1 MRKKKMSET
10 YHVEFE
16 VTVKENQ
23 YEWRDLGNYIADYT
37 PQGESKS
44 VMIIPREFAEHL
56 DPGNVLLALFQSAV
70 MDFKLKQIQ
79 KTLQNEDTDESDSS
93 TTAKE

>member
-23 YEWRDLGNYIADYT
+23 YEWRD
-37 PQGESKS
+37 QGESKS

-70 MDFKLKQIQ
+70 MDFKLKQMQ
-79 KTLQNEDTDESDSS
+79 KALQNEDTDESNTS
-93 TTAKE
+93 TTAEE